1 MISVFVTFGAVAEIL
16 YLTIQL
22 HFFHW
27 EKFVFLGYS
36 ILISWGECIA
46 LSFAVKFSKSDSELP
61 IDDEGLS
68 SGKVKTLRCTRC

>member
-22 HFFHW
+22 RFYHW

-36 ILISWGECIA
+36 ILIAWGECVA
-46 LSFAVKFSKSDSELP
+46 LSFAIKAFKSDTELP

-68 SGKVKTLRCTRC
+68 SGKVKTPH